1 MNSPSYPYPRSRR
14 LVALLLIA
22 AATIP
27 AAAAPKPAARTPAE
41 FTIVLIPDTQNY
53 AQKFPATYLAQTK
66 WIKDV
71 AARRGIK
78 FAIDLGDIVQTSAKE
93 TEWKVA
99 DRAHKVL
106 DGNVPYSMLPGNH
119 DGDKQPVL
127 FNKYF
132 GPDRFQ
138 GKPWYAGSISPTDNS
153 ANYCRFTAGGVQM
166 MILSLPFD
174 PSEKVLAWANKI
186 VAAHAQD
193 RVIVATHAY
202 LSRKGRTPI
211 GNRIWETLIR
221 ANPNIFMVVCGHIPA
236 VAHGV
241 SVNDAGGKVH
251 EILCDYQGLPNG
263 GDGWLQTMRF
273 SPATGKI
280 HVEAYSPL
288 LDKHNKAPQHTYTL
302 EAKLT
307 AAK

>member
-1 MNSPSYPYPRSRR
+1 MNSPLYHRSRR
-14 LVALLLIA
+14 LLALLLIA
-22 AATIP
+22 AAIP
-27 AAAAPKPAARTPAE
+27 AAAAPKPAAKTPAE
-41 FTIVLIPDTQNY
+41 FTIVFIPDTQNY
-53 AQKFPATYLAQTK
+53 VQKFPATYLAQTK

-71 AARRGIK
+71 AARRNIK
-78 FAIDLGDIVQTSAKE
+78 FAIHLGDIVQNPAQE

-119 DGDKQPVL
+119 DGHKQPVL

-132 GPDRFQ
+132 GSDRFK
-138 GKPWYAGSISPTDNS
+138 GKPWYAGSISPADNS
-153 ANYCRFTAGGVQM
+153 ANYCRFAAGGAQLMV
-166 MILSLPFD
+166 LSLPFD
-174 PSEKVLAWANKI
+174 PSDKVLAWANKI

-211 GNRIWETLIR
+211 GMRIWEKLICG
-221 ANPNIFMVVCGHIPA
+221 NPNIFMVACGHICA
-236 VAHGV
+236 VAHDV

-251 EILCDYQGLPNG
+251 EILSDYQALPNG

-280 HVEAYSPL
+280 HVEAYSPV
-288 LDKHNKAPQHTYTL
+288 LDKHNKAPEHTYTL

>member
-1 MNSPSYPYPRSRR
+1 MKSLSYPRSRC
-14 LVALLLIA
+14 LLALLLIA
-22 AATIP
+22 VATIP
-27 AAAAPKPAARTPAE
+27 TAAAPKAPAAKEPAE
-41 FTIVLIPDTQNY
+41 FTIALIPDTQNY
-53 AQKFPATYLAQTK
+53 SQKFPATYLAQTQ

-71 AARRGIK
+71 ATKRNIK
-78 FAIDLGDIVQTSAKE
+78 FAIHLGDIVQNGTKE

-106 DGNVPYSMLPGNH
+106 DGNVPYSILPGNH
-119 DGDKQPVL
+119 DEHKQPTL

-132 GPDRFQ
+132 GPDRFK
-138 GKPWYAGSISPTDNS
+138 GKPWYADSISPTDNS
-153 ANYCRFTAGGVQM
+153 ANYCRFSAGGVPLM
-166 MILSLPFD
+166 VLSLPFD

-186 VAAHAQD
+186 VAAHAKD

-202 LSRKGRTPI
+202 RSSKGRTPI
-211 GNRIWETLIR
+211 GKRIWEKLIR
-221 ANPNIFMVVCGHIPA
+221 RNANIFMVVCGHVCAI
-236 VAHGV
+236 AHGT

-251 EILCDYQGLPNG
+251 EILCDYQAFPNG

-273 SPATGKI
+273 SPAEGKI

-288 LDKHNKAPQHTYTL
+288 LDKHNKAPRHTYTL

-307 AAK
+307 APK

>member
-1 MNSPSYPYPRSRR
+1 MNSPSYPRSRCI
-14 LVALLLIA
+14 LALLLIA
-22 AATIP
+22 VTIP
-27 AAAAPKPAARTPAE
+27 AAAAPKAPAAKAPAE
-41 FTIVLIPDTQNY
+41 FTIVLIPDTQCY

-71 AARRGIK
+71 AVKRSIK
-78 FAIDLGDIVQTSAKE
+78 FAIHLGDIVQSPAKE

-99 DRAHKVL
+99 DRAHKAL
-106 DGNVPYSMLPGNH
+106 DGHVPYSMLPGNH
-119 DGDKQPVL
+119 DGYKQPVL

-132 GPDRFQ
+132 GPDRFK

-153 ANYCRFTAGGVQM
+153 ANYCRFSAGGVQLM
-166 MILSLPFD
+166 VLSLPFD

-186 VAAHAQD
+186 VAAHAKD

-202 LSRKGRTPI
+202 RSRKGRTPM
-211 GNRIWETLIR
+211 GKRIWEKLIR
-221 ANPNIFMVVCGHIPA
+221 ANANIFMVVCGHICA

-251 EILCDYQGLPNG
+251 EILCDYQGYANG